1 MIRETT
7 WENPGHEWGSEVAMC
22 GPLALAGRWLP
33 TELPP
38 TSDEL
43 WWDIHD
49 IRDVVKLVAGL
60 FDVLCKLHYYFKNY
74 AGTVD
79 CYVHYKEQ
87 MSRKWCFEHYSAS
100 TSGTQRTITF
110 PRTIA
115 IVAAS
120 TTPNGSSLRP
130 ERCCELYASYDS
142 RHGSYASSA
151 AWAVHFGIGCYAAA
165 M

>member
-49 IRDVVKLVAGL
+49 IRDVVKFVAGL
-60 FDVLCKLHYYFKNY
+60 FDVPCKLHYYFKNY

-87 MSRKWCFEHYSAS
+87 MSRKWCFEHYSVLDIWDPTYYNVAKDYRYR
-100 TSGTQRTITF
+100 GRVDNPEWLF
-110 PRTIA
+110 PAPR
-115 IVAAS
+115 
-120 TTPNGSSLRP
+120 
-130 ERCCELYASYDS
+130 
-142 RHGSYASSA
+142 
-151 AWAVHFGIGCYAAA
+151 A
-165 M
+165 ML